1 MGVMPVVRAGRA
13 AAERLMT
20 TQVVVTRPGG
30 LTDPVTG
37 EAEQVEVHRGKA
49 KLTSYEGHE
58 HAALAGQHALTEQ
71 RMSLHFPVGS
81 FYPQVG
87 DNATIVGS
95 TDPFLV
101 GRRFRI
107 VQSAPFK
114 EHDTAYRCFVD
125 EVTR

>member
-1 MGVMPVVRAGRA
+1 MRVGATLRRGRRW
-13 AAERLMT
+13 AESLMA

-30 LTDPVTG
+30 LADPVTG
-37 EAEQVEVHRGKA
+37 ESEQVEVYQGRA

-58 HAALAGQHALTEQ
+58 YSALAGQHAVTEQ

-87 DNATIVGS
+87 DVATVTGS
-95 TDPFLV
+95 GDEFLV

-114 EHDTAYRCFVD
+114 EFATAYRCFV
-125 EVTR
+125 

>member
-1 MGVMPVVRAGRA
+1 MRVSGTLRRGRRW
-13 AAERLMT
+13 AEQLMT
-20 TQVVVTRPGG
+20 TQVVVTRPGDMK
-30 LTDPVTG
+30 DPVTG
-37 EAEQVEVHRGKA
+37 EAEQVEVYRGKA

-58 HAALAGQHALTEQ
+58 HSALAGQHALTEQ

-87 DNATIVGS
+87 DNAVVADS
-95 TDPFLV
+95 TDVFLM
-101 GRRFRI
+101 GRLFRI

-114 EHDTAYRCFVD
+114 EHATAYRCFVD

>member
-1 MGVMPVVRAGRA
+1 
-13 AAERLMT
+13 MT
-20 TQVVVTRPGG
+20 TQVVVTRPGD
-30 LTDPVTG
+30 LADPVTG
-37 EAEQVEVHRGKA
+37 EAEQVEVYRGKA

-58 HAALAGQHALTEQ
+58 RSALAGQHALTEQ

-87 DNATIVGS
+87 DNALVTDS
-95 TDPFLV
+95 TDTFLV

-114 EHDTAYRCFVD
+114 EHASAYRCFVD
-125 EVTR
+125 ERTR

>member
-1 MGVMPVVRAGRA
+1 MRIGGTLRRGRRW
-13 AAERLMT
+13 AERLMT
-20 TQVVVTRPGG
+20 TQVVVTRPGD

-37 EAEQVEVHRGKA
+37 EAEQVEVYRGKA

-58 HAALAGQHALTEQ
+58 RSALAGQHALTEQ

-87 DNATIVGS
+87 DNALVTDS
-95 TDPFLV
+95 TDTFLV

-107 VQSAPFK
+107 VQSVPFK
-114 EHDTAYRCFVD
+114 EHASAYRCFVD